1 MASEVVLVRHG
12 ATEWSTSGRHTGR
25 TEVPLSSDGEAQAVA
40 MRARVEAWTFSRVLV
55 SPLQRA
61 RATCRLIGLDAGAEV
76 DADLLEWDYGE
87 YEGLT
92 TQEIRATRPGW
103 TIFRDGC
110 PGGEAIDEVAA
121 RVDRVIARVDA
132 VDGPVALVA
141 HGHVLRILSVR
152 WLGLAPIEGAKLAL
166 DTGTLSVLGY
176 EREQQVIRSWN
187 C

>member
-25 TEVPLSSDGEAQAVA
+25 TEVPLASDGEAQAVA
-40 MRARVEAWTFSRVLV
+40 MRGRVEAWTFSLVLV

-61 RATCRLIGLDAGAEV
+61 RATCRLIGLDPRAEV

-103 TIFRDGC
+103 TVFRDGC
-110 PGGEAIDEVAA
+110 PGGETIDEVAG

-132 VDGPVALVA
+132 VEGPVALVA
-141 HGHVLRILSVR
+141 HGHVLRILSAR